1 MWIQIILIAALVL
14 IAIFAT
20 RSVARDSHLALR
32 RLVLIVALIAGVV
45 IVIVPQWLSAIAHFV
60 GIGRGTDLLVY
71 GLAVAFLG
79 WVLADYRHRSRERR
93 RITQVVRAHALAEA
107 RRDDLRDGRRPGT
120 SRKQGG
126 PAA

>member
-32 RLVLIVALIAGVV
+32 RLVLIVALVAG
-45 IVIVPQWLSAIAHFV
+45 IVIVLVPNWLSAIAHFV

-93 RITQVVRAHALAEA
+93 RITQLVRAQALAEA
-107 RRDDLRDGRRPGT
+107 RADDLRGGGSPEPRNP
-120 SRKQGG
+120 SG